1 MELPLERI
9 GGKIRAVRK
18 RQGQTLED
26 LSHSTGLSKGLL
38 SQVERGVSQP
48 SLETLWKITMAL
60 DTPIVHF
67 FDDLTDQR
75 VRITREDERKK
86 IILPG
91 ILGSCEWLGQSS
103 NARLKAMEILLHPG
117 EKVAHTDLPIEGE
130 VCILVKYGQLDVGIC
145 EEFYSVSAGD
155 SLFFDSQSPF
165 QFTNETND
173 KASFEII
180 FTSSH
185 I

>member
-18 RQGQTLED
+18 RQGQTLEA

-48 SLETLWKITMAL
+48 SLETLWKITIAL

-75 VRITREDERKK
+75 VRIIRESERKK
-86 IILPG
+86 IIMPG

-103 NARLKAMEILLHPG
+103 NARLRAMEILLHPG
-117 EKVAHTDLPIEGE
+117 EKVVHNDLPIEGE
-130 VCILVKYGQLDVGIC
+130 VCILVKYGQLDVEIG
-145 EEFYSVSAGD
+145 EEHYSVTAGD
-155 SLFFDSQSPF
+155 SLFFDCQYSYL
-165 QFTNETND
+165 FTNQTND
-173 KASFEII
+173 KATFDII
-180 FTSSH
+180 FTPSH